1 MPSSMAA
8 KEKTSWLMAWLAPI
22 LLLLAALPA
31 SALTARTTE
40 TRAWEKTSSPLESR
54 RLESLQLLNLHQQ
67 NTSAGYDYAL
77 GSPLAAESAGPIQAG
92 EVTTYQDF
100 VDRSVVGDDLEGHEL
115 WQNANLKAQGL
126 APTRLSTLASQD
138 NPVIALD
145 SATHAQITYAQQVI
159 DAASQTPIENI
170 NTNATLLRLL
180 DAAPEDAV
188 NQLQQLATQHAQGY
202 GY

>member
-1 MPSSMAA
+1 
-8 KEKTSWLMAWLAPI
+8 
-22 LLLLAALPA
+22 
-31 SALTARTTE
+31 
-40 TRAWEKTSSPLESR
+40 
-54 RLESLQLLNLHQQ
+54 
-67 NTSAGYDYAL
+67 L